1 MKEKLITA
9 ITERNGKITFKELKK
24 KLEVDEIEL
33 QNLLLE
39 LKLDGKILQISN
51 KYSLFPEDLLIG
63 SITKSLSGNIYL
75 MYDSLRIPISSNF
88 FTAVIPNDIVA
99 F

>member
-39 LKLDGKILQISN
+39 FSLKETTS
-51 KYSLFPEDLLIG
+51 
-63 SITKSLSGNIYL
+63 
-75 MYDSLRIPISSNF
+75 MF
-88 FTAVIPNDIVA
+88 FYY
-99 F
+99 

>member
-63 SITKSLSGNIYL
+63 SITESIYVGL
-75 MYDSLRIPISSNF
+75 GDYLLL
-88 FTAVIPNDIVA
+88 
-99 F
+99 